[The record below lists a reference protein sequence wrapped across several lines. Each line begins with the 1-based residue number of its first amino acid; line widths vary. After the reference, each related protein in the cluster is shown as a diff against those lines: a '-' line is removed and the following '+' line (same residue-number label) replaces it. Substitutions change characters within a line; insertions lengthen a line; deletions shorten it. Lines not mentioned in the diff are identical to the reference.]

1 MKLAKALDI
10 INEII
15 DNDIE
20 WSDNEEDI
28 QKTLKAYEYEEH
40 YEACEGIK
48 QAIEYAKYLTIKDI
62 KNFIKILKFISNEQ
76 RDH

>member
-20 WSDNEEDI
+20 RSDNEEDI
-28 QKTLKAYEYEEH
+28 QKTLKAWNKIKEEL
-40 YEACEGIK
+40 A
-48 QAIEYAKYLTIKDI
+48 Q
-62 KNFIKILKFISNEQ
+62 
-76 RDH
+76 

>member
-28 QKTLKAYEYEEH
+28 QETLKAWNKIKEEL
-40 YEACEGIK
+40 A
-48 QAIEYAKYLTIKDI
+48 Q
-62 KNFIKILKFISNEQ
+62 
-76 RDH
+76 

>member
-28 QKTLKAYEYEEH
+28 QKTLKAWNKIKEE
-40 YEACEGIK
+40 
-48 QAIEYAKYLTIKDI
+48 L
-62 KNFIKILKFISNEQ
+62 EQ
-76 RDH
+76 

>member
-20 WSDNEEDI
+20 WSDNKEDI
-28 QKTLKAYEYEEH
+28 QETLKAW
-40 YEACEGIK
+40 
-48 QAIEYAKYLTIKDI
+48 
-62 KNFIKILKFISNEQ
+62 NKINLQ
-76 RDH
+76 RV

>member
-20 WSDNEEDI
+20 WADNEEDI
-28 QKTLKAYEYEEH
+28 QKTLKAWNKIKEEL
-40 YEACEGIK
+40 A
-48 QAIEYAKYLTIKDI
+48 Q
-62 KNFIKILKFISNEQ
+62 
-76 RDH
+76 

>member
-20 WSDNEEDI
+20 WSDNEKDI
-28 QKTLKAYEYEEH
+28 QKTLKAWNKIKEEL
-40 YEACEGIK
+40 A
-48 QAIEYAKYLTIKDI
+48 Q
-62 KNFIKILKFISNEQ
+62 
-76 RDH
+76 